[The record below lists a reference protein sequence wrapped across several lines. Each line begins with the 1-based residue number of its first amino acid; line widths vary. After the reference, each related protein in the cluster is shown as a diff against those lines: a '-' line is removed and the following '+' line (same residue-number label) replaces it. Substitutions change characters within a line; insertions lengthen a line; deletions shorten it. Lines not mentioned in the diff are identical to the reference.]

1 MTYKHE
7 YESEDTEKL
16 IHSWFIL
23 SFCSLEQPSA
33 REYQCVSTVCTLN
46 GYEMSDTIDTNWS
59 WLNIVIIIRNN
70 KKGSFAW
77 SKGKESLP
85 SLPKLTQGVKEMFP
99 RCDGRSGVVKC
110 SLAIS
115 LGRPGE
121 PRVIGRSSKVSLKER
136 MLGKII
142 VPKIFEKRW
151 TIDATNPN
159 MSKSL
164 TFQCVRSH
172 EVIFNPNEGLC
183 PKAILE
189 WIQWIGLS
197 LIQPHLLCASE
208 CLLLLPAQ
216 WRNNSLSLFCNVG
229 FAHVCRSP
237 PRRWRRPIIWTSA
250 VLVARLR
257 AVSQPVS
264 RRLHLS
270 TLARAGSLSTCAAVE
285 QPDSVPEPRHCRSL
299 ESWQVCAWWTLPG
312 FPAQSARERRT
323 ATCASPPNRQ
333 LGLAAVWNPREEG
346 GESIPGTWTLP
357 LGTCHG
363 LVRAS
368 DDSRG
373 AVGVPPVDWRQQKS
387 TAVPAD
393 RLSKEQKQAVNSFP
407 SAACLLWDLFQWKN
421 GRQGRVSEWG
431 KLVIVRMSHT
441 TYSYTRDKLGFE
453 PDREEPRLTHY
464 AGVQTYQANG
474 HSYSN
479 GKTAHYADHQEQFG
493 GVYEEN
499 LQTFKGEF
507 LRTCLRKCRSETGGE
522 SMSKVLPEQG

>member
-237 PRRWRRPIIWTSA
+237 PRRWRRPIVWTSA

-264 RRLHLS
+264 RRLHLPP
-270 TLARAGSLSTCAAVE
+270 LWQEQALSTCAAVE
-285 QPDSVPEPRHCRSL
+285 QPDSVPEPRHCRSRL
-299 ESWQVCAWWTLPG
+299 LAGLRQHPPWISCSVGERAPHRYLRLSTKPAAGTGSCVKPQRRGRGVDSRDLDPALGNLPRPCASLWWLKRCSGGASSGLTTAEVDSSAGRSFVKGTKTGCEFFSKYCLFVVRLVSVKKWKARPGFRVRKTCDCQDVSHDLQLHPGQARVRARPWRAPVDALCRGADLPG
-312 FPAQSARERRT
+312 QRAQLQQRQDRPLRR
-323 ATCASPPNRQ
+323 P
-333 LGLAAVWNPREEG
+333 
-346 GESIPGTWTLP
+346 PGTVRW
-357 LGTCHG
+357 G
-363 LVRAS
+363 L
-368 DDSRG
+368 RG
-373 AVGVPPVDWRQQKS
+373 EPANVQRWIPQNLFEEMQKWNWWWIH
-387 TAVPAD
+387 
-393 RLSKEQKQAVNSFP
+393 E
-407 SAACLLWDLFQWKN
+407 
-421 GRQGRVSEWG
+421 
-431 KLVIVRMSHT
+431 
-441 TYSYTRDKLGFE
+441 
-453 PDREEPRLTHY
+453 
-464 AGVQTYQANG
+464 
-474 HSYSN
+474 
-479 GKTAHYADHQEQFG
+479 
-493 GVYEEN
+493 
-499 LQTFKGEF
+499 
-507 LRTCLRKCRSETGGE
+507 
-522 SMSKVLPEQG
+522 